1 MRGEDIEYEDIKRGS
16 QLREEDIG
24 ILKKENIERKRH

>member
-1 MRGEDIEYEDIKRGS
+1 MRREDIECEDIKRGS

-24 ILKKENIERKRH
+24 MLKKENIERRRH

>member
-1 MRGEDIEYEDIKRGS
+1 MRGEDIECEDIKRGR

-24 ILKKENIERKRH
+24 MLKKENIERKGH